1 MADDLSVIYTDKKLQ
16 TLERKLK
23 QTYKQAQKD
32 IEKKTAI
39 FFEKTAKKDA
49 VMQGKLSAGKI
60 TQEEYDHWRRGKM
73 LYGENWKA
81 QQESIAK
88 VLADTN
94 KVATA
99 MINAEKADVFA
110 FAGNYTA
117 YEFEHGFGVNF
128 GFDLYDEKSVE
139 RLLRDNPKILPKKKL
154 DPAKDIPWNMRNV
167 RAQVTQG
174 IIQGESIPK
183 IAKRLAEVVPNR
195 NEHQM
200 VLHARTAMTGAQNG
214 GRMERYKEA
223 EDLGI
228 KFKKVWTATLDNR
241 TRDEHRDL
249 DGQAVNPD
257 EPFKIHGEKIMF
269 PGDPEADPSLV
280 YNCRCTLTTELDDY
294 PANFARRA
302 YDEYYD
308 EDGNFHRDSY
318 ITEGTTYR
326 EWEQKKKES
335 ETSTP
340 DKNKNDNT
348 VQMNTKTLDSQIK
361 TEAMNEFDYWSKE
374 QEEFRREKIKEYTGF
389 SDEKVESVLYAF
401 SGNGQEYAEYANSGA
416 EYKNCWFYGQDT
428 DIRMLANEDAIKKAN
443 DINDYI
449 LAAPKYSGKIYRGM
463 ALDESQLSELQTGS
477 VFHENGSLSSWT
489 SEFSVAGMF
498 ADGRSEELQKIP
510 VILETINAKYS
521 SPVSHLSVFGI
532 EESEVLVTNMQMPD
546 YVVRQKTLEGGVYH
560 IVLELMG
567 G

>member
-1 MADDLSVIYTDKKLQ
+1 MADDLSTIYTDKKLQ

-32 IEKKTAI
+32 IEKKTAA

-60 TQEEYDHWRRGKM
+60 TQDEYDHWRRGKM

-154 DPAKDIPWNMRNV
+154 NPAKDIPWNMRNV

-174 IIQGESIPK
+174 LIQGESIPK
-183 IAKRLAEVVPNR
+183 IAKRMSEVVPNR

-249 DGQAVNPD
+249 DGQAVKPD

-269 PGDPEADPSLV
+269 PGDPDADPSLV

-294 PANFARRA
+294 PSSFTRRVQ
-302 YDEYYD
+302 
-308 EDGNFHRDSY
+308 EDGSIIEDQ
-318 ITEGTTYR
+318 TYR
-326 EWEQKKKES
+326 EWEAS
-335 ETSTP
+335 
-340 DKNKNDNT
+340 
-348 VQMNTKTLDSQIK
+348 KT
-361 TEAMNEFDYWSKE
+361 
-374 QEEFRREKIKEYTGF
+374 
-389 SDEKVESVLYAF
+389 
-401 SGNGQEYAEYANSGA
+401 GA
-416 EYKNCWFYGQDT
+416 E
-428 DIRMLANEDAIKKAN
+428 I
-443 DINDYI
+443 
-449 LAAPKYSGKIYRGM
+449 
-463 ALDESQLSELQTGS
+463 
-477 VFHENGSLSSWT
+477 
-489 SEFSVAGMF
+489 
-498 ADGRSEELQKIP
+498 
-510 VILETINAKYS
+510 ET
-521 SPVSHLSVFGI
+521 P
-532 EESEVLVTNMQMPD
+532 T
-546 YVVRQKTLEGGVYH
+546 
-560 IVLELMG
+560 
-567 G
+567 